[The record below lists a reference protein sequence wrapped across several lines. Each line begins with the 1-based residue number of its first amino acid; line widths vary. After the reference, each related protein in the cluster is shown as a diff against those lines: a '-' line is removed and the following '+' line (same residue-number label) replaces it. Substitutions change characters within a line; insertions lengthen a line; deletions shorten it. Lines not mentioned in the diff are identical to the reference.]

1 MNIHE
6 YQAKRLFTEYK
17 IPTPRGYA
25 AQSARECDA
34 AISHFDRDEKIVV
47 KAQIH
52 AGGRG
57 KGHFTDGYKGG
68 VKIAN
73 DAKEAREY
81 AGHMLGNTLI
91 TKQTGPAGRKVQT
104 VYFSEASSIKKEYYL
119 AILVD
124 RKTAQT
130 VIIASTE
137 GGMDIEDVAENS
149 PDKIIRI
156 FVPPTLG
163 LRHHQARRIAFAL
176 GFEGGLVK
184 EMAKLLSQLYHFYWE
199 KNAMMV
205 EINPL
210 VVTEE
215 GHLQALDAK
224 VTFDENAIF
233 QHPEIQQLRDLNEED
248 PKETEAS
255 QFNLNYI
262 ALDGNIACMVNGAG
276 LAMATMDIIKY
287 FGGEPAN
294 FLDVGGGASEEQVTN
309 AFRIITSDPNV
320 KGILVNI
327 FGGIMQC
334 DVIARGIIGAA
345 KNIELKVPLVVR
357 LEGTNVEEGKK
368 LLAES
373 NLPLETADSLSEAA
387 EKIVGLVAKNE
398 A

>member
-6 YQAKRLFTEYK
+6 YQAKRLFAEYN
-17 IPTPRGYA
+17 IPAPRGYA
-25 AQSARECDA
+25 AQSSRECDT
-34 AISHFDRDEKIVV
+34 AINHFDSGEKIVV

-57 KGHFTDGYKGG
+57 KGHFIDGYQGG

-73 DAKEAREY
+73 NQKEAREF

-91 TKQTGPAGRKVQT
+91 TKQTGEAGRKVQT
-104 VYFSEASSIKKEYYL
+104 IYFSEASNIKKEYYL
-119 AILVD
+119 AILLD

-130 VIIASTE
+130 VIMASTE
-137 GGMDIEDVAENS
+137 GGMDIEEVAEKT
-149 PDKIIRI
+149 PEKIIRI

-163 LRHHQARRIAFAL
+163 LRHHQARRVAFAL
-176 GFEGGLVK
+176 GFQGTLVK
-184 EMAKLLSQLYHFYWE
+184 EMARLLSQLYKLYWE

-210 VVTEE
+210 IVTEE

-224 VTFDENAIF
+224 VSFDENAIF

-248 PKETEAS
+248 PKEIEAS

-287 FGGEPAN
+287 FGGSPAN
-294 FLDVGGGASEEQVTN
+294 FLDVGGGATEEQVTN

-334 DVIARGIIGAA
+334 DVIARGILAAA
-345 KNIELKVPLVVR
+345 KTIELKVPLVVR

-373 NLPLETADSLSEAA
+373 SLPLETADSLSQAA
-387 EKIVGLVAKNE
+387 EKIVALVGKTQS
-398 A
+398 

>member
-6 YQAKRLFTEYK
+6 YQAKRLFAEYK
-17 IPTPRGYA
+17 IPAPRGYA
-25 AQSARECDA
+25 AQSTRECDT
-34 AISHFDRDEKIVV
+34 AINHFDSDEKIVV

-57 KGHFTDGYKGG
+57 KGHFTDGYQGG
-68 VKIAN
+68 VKIASN
-73 DAKEAREY
+73 QKEAREF

-91 TKQTGPAGRKVQT
+91 TKQTGEEGRKVQT

-119 AILVD
+119 AILLD

-130 VIIASTE
+130 VIMASTE
-137 GGMDIEDVAENS
+137 GGMDIEEVAEKT
-149 PDKIIRI
+149 PEKIIRI

-163 LRHHQARRIAFAL
+163 LRHHQSRRVAFAL
-176 GFEGGLVK
+176 GFRGSLVK
-184 EMAKLLSQLYHFYWE
+184 EMARLLAQLYKLYWE

-210 VVTEE
+210 IVTED

-224 VTFDENAIF
+224 VSFDENAVF

-287 FGGEPAN
+287 FGGSPAN

-334 DVIARGIIGAA
+334 DVIARGIIAAA
-345 KNIELKVPLVVR
+345 KNISLEVPLVVR

-373 NLPLETADSLSEAA
+373 SLPLATADSLAEAA
-387 EKIVGLVAKNE
+387 EKIVDLVKKAE

>member
-6 YQAKRLFTEYK
+6 YQAKRLFAEYK
-17 IPTPRGYA
+17 IPAPRGYA
-25 AQSARECDA
+25 AQNTRECET
-34 AISHFDRDEKIVV
+34 AINHFDSGEKIVV

-57 KGHFTDGYKGG
+57 KGHFTDGYQGG
-68 VKIAN
+68 VKIAK
-73 DAKEAREY
+73 DQKEAREF

-91 TKQTGPAGRKVQT
+91 TKQTGEAGRKVQT
-104 VYFSEASSIKKEYYL
+104 VYFSEASEIKKEYYL
-119 AILVD
+119 AILLD

-130 VIIASTE
+130 VIMASTE
-137 GGMDIEDVAENS
+137 GGMDIEEVAEKT
-149 PDKIIRI
+149 PEKIVRI

-163 LRHHQARRIAFAL
+163 LRHHQARRVAFAL
-176 GFEGGLVK
+176 GFTGGLVK
-184 EMAKLLSQLYHFYWE
+184 EMARLLAQLYKLYWE

-210 VVTEE
+210 IVTEDN
-215 GHLQALDAK
+215 HLQALDAK
-224 VTFDENAIF
+224 VSFDENAVF

-287 FGGEPAN
+287 FGGSPAN

-387 EKIVGLVAKNE
+387 EKIVGLVKKSE

>member
-6 YQAKRLFTEYK
+6 YQAKRLFAEYK
-17 IPTPRGYA
+17 IPAPRGYA
-25 AQSARECDA
+25 AQSTRECDT
-34 AISHFDRDEKIVV
+34 AINHFDSDEKIVV

-57 KGHFTDGYKGG
+57 KGHFTDGYQGG
-68 VKIAN
+68 VKIASN
-73 DAKEAREY
+73 QKEAREF

-91 TKQTGPAGRKVQT
+91 TKQTGEEGRKVQT

-119 AILVD
+119 AILLD

-130 VIIASTE
+130 VIMASTE
-137 GGMDIEDVAENS
+137 GGMDIEEVAEKT
-149 PDKIIRI
+149 PEKIIRI

-163 LRHHQARRIAFAL
+163 LRHHQSRRVAFAL
-176 GFEGGLVK
+176 GFRGGLVK
-184 EMAKLLSQLYHFYWE
+184 EMARLLAQLYKLYWE

-210 VVTEE
+210 IVTED

-224 VTFDENAIF
+224 VSFDENAVF

-287 FGGEPAN
+287 FGGSPAN

-334 DVIARGIIGAA
+334 DVIARGIIAAA
-345 KNIELKVPLVVR
+345 KNISLEVPLVVR

-373 NLPLETADSLSEAA
+373 SLPLATADSLAEAA
-387 EKIVGLVAKNE
+387 EKIVDLVKKAE